1 MIILLMNRGLWLF
14 ILVVLNQAIV
24 VKARIKHHHAWR
36 MTKKRL
42 LASAKETRKSSK
54 ILKDLLRKN
63 QAQLMV
69 LSEQLRMA
77 SPHQSESIQRQIEMV
92 QKSIKRNRI
101 ELNKQNEPLSRSD
114 TMQKEQA
121 AQQSRVS
128 IQMQRPSKPQLHAR
142 SNRLKAASLQMPGDR
157 QNVQSNSN
165 SGVTSKGFLITLGT
179 ILFITVLFIGLIEN
193 LGPGGSKDSEW
204 AKVVL
209 MILSA
214 GALISSKFT
223 KDTRRLKLQQALKN
237 TRESFRRLAG
247 TKGSS
252 MLFNKIIELLKK
264 ENLKSVNLKNPDK
277 LFDFARNFL
286 RTKLGVK
293 GEIVDQALRQVQT
306 LSGING

>member
-1 MIILLMNRGLWLF
+1 
-14 ILVVLNQAIV
+14 
-24 VKARIKHHHAWR
+24 
-36 MTKKRL
+36 
-42 LASAKETRKSSK
+42 
-54 ILKDLLRKN
+54 
-63 QAQLMV
+63 
-69 LSEQLRMA
+69 
-77 SPHQSESIQRQIEMV
+77 MV

-121 AQQSRVS
+121 AQQLKVS

-142 SNRLKAASLQMPGDR
+142 SNRLKAVSLQMSGDR
-157 QNVQSNSN
+157 QNVESNSN